1 MDVVQLKTH
10 IYRHHAFKLNEEREM
25 QHLHD
30 SLMPVLRI
38 FSEVQEEKVQEQPSL
53 EALWKWQ
60 YGRSRLIHFS
70 QHLTTIQDVQ
80 ISSHAKLEILI
91 GHKTMMNH
99 VHDFKFVIP
108 LEALESEETIRK
120 WANDAID
127 KIIENNRLNQNES
140 HMQ

>member
-1 MDVVQLKTH
+1 MDIVQLKTH
-10 IYRHHAFKLNEEREM
+10 VYRHHAFKLNEEREM

-30 SLMPVLRI
+30 SLMPVIRI
-38 FSEVQEEKVQEQPSL
+38 FSEVQEKKVQEQPSL

-60 YGRSRLIHFS
+60 YSRDRLIRFNPN
-70 QHLTTIQDVQ
+70 LTLIRDVQ

-91 GHKTMMNH
+91 GNKIMNH
-99 VHDFKFVIP
+99 AHDFKFVIP
-108 LEALESEETIRK
+108 LEALESEETVRK